1 MRERMN
7 KTCGKCALLEP
18 MNGQASFNYD
28 DVFGWCGCPLP
39 LWVEEL
45 YYLSNIRVSDR
56 KIRRI
61 DQNAEM
67 CDMYEG
73 E

>member
-1 MRERMN
+1 MN

-18 MNGQASFNYD
+18 MNGQASFKPD
-28 DVFGWCGCPLP
+28 DEYGSCSCPLP